1 MKKFLP
7 LTLAAVALGL
17 AAALAA
23 PPPAQAAPGAHPA
36 QADGQRGARMQKLA
50 DYLGLSDAQKARMKP
65 ILQSAGQQ
73 ARAIQGN
80 ASLTPQAKQAKMMGL
95 SQSMNQQTMAVLTPA
110 QREKL
115 KAMRRQQRAAKG
127 GKA

>member
-7 LTLAAVALGL
+7 LTLAAVTLGL
-17 AAALAA
+17 AAALA
-23 PPPAQAAPGAHPA
+23 PPAQAAPGAHPA

-65 ILQSAGQQ
+65 LLQSAGQQ

-95 SQSMNQQTMAVLTPA
+95 SQSMNQQMMAVLTPA

-115 KAMRRQQRAAKG
+115 KAMRQQRAAKG